1 MIENKKS
8 ENGIT
13 LIVLIITIII
23 LLILAGITIL
33 QLNKSDLFGQ
43 TKKAKEQY
51 SYSSAKERMQ
61 MMLMEYKAEDIYDEP
76 SLEKFRN
83 FLIEKNLKGGVY
95 DIGEIIDEKL
105 CVYDKEYKCNV
116 VVDKDLNIIEYTN
129 QTYST
134 YGSYEILT
142 TESSKKM
149 NIRICLENL
158 DGIDKIEC
166 PNGDMIDGEN
176 NKQIKFEYEVDDNLV
191 YQFKIISSKNNEEVL
206 TLDLNKDNRIEILET
221 TQKAYSIITEKGII
235 GTNKNISI
243 NYKNSENNYYSIDN
257 GNTWEKYTDE
267 ISVTKE
273 TLIMAKSIEENKI
286 TEISKKKIDLQLA
299 SDALDNS
306 VCDNDSKTYGG
317 SSGTNYIQVDK
328 KVWGEKIII
337 DSTYWAGSNPSTYY
351 QFLNENKENI
361 GNSINSGR
369 NKEVTIPEGAR
380 YIKFVNCCVF
390 EIKMIMIEIG
400 YSPNYPELTIDG
412 IKEKNSIV
420 TINYYKFAKQKLYS
434 LDNKTWN
441 SYTEP
446 VSVESDKTVYA
457 KILDD
462 DNNLI
467 GVIENVKVVDSTEKL
482 NSNAFDNNS
491 TTYGGSSGTHYIQI
505 DSQMWGRK
513 IIIDSTYW
521 TGWDSSTYYQFLND
535 NKEKIGNNI
544 NSGRNKEVTIPEGAK
559 YIKFV
564 NCCVFEIYIK

>member
-83 FLIEKNLKGGVY
+83 FLVEKNLKGSVY

-105 CVYDKEYKCNV
+105 YVYDKEYKCNV

-142 TESSKKM
+142 TESSKM

-176 NKQIKFEYEVDDNLV
+176 NKQIKFEYEVDNNLV

-286 TEISKKKIDLQLA
+286 TEISKKTINLQLA
-299 SDALDNS
+299 SDTLDNR

-337 DSTYWAGSNPSTYY
+337 DSTYWAGSDPSTYY
-351 QFLNENKENI
+351 QFLNDNKENI

-390 EIKMIMIEIG
+390 EIKMIMIEIS

-412 IKEKNSIV
+412 VKERNSIV

-434 LDNKTWN
+434 LDNKNWN

-446 VSVESDKTVYA
+446 VSVESGKTVYA

-482 NSNAFDNNS
+482 NSKAFDNNS

>member
-76 SLEKFRN
+76 SLEKFRI
-83 FLIEKNLKGGVY
+83 FLVEKNLKGSVY

-142 TESSKKM
+142 TGSSKM

-176 NKQIKFEYEVDDNLV
+176 NKQIKFEYEVDNNLV
-191 YQFKIISSKNNEEVL
+191 YQFKIISSKNNEELL

-286 TEISKKKIDLQLA
+286 TEISKKMINLQLA

-337 DSTYWAGSNPSTYY
+337 DSTYWTGWDSSTYY

-390 EIKMIMIEIG
+390 EIKMIMIEIS

-412 IKEKNSIV
+412 VKKRNSIV

-446 VSVESDKTVYA
+446 VSVESGKTVYA

-467 GVIENVKVVDSTEKL
+467 GVIENMNVVDSTEKL

>member
-83 FLIEKNLKGGVY
+83 FLVEKNLKGSVY

-105 CVYDKEYKCNV
+105 YVYDKEYKCNV

-142 TESSKKM
+142 TESSKM

-176 NKQIKFEYEVDDNLV
+176 NKQIKFEYEVDNNLV

-286 TEISKKKIDLQLA
+286 TEISKKTINLQLA
-299 SDALDNS
+299 SDTLDNR

-337 DSTYWAGSNPSTYY
+337 DSTYWAGSDPSTYY
-351 QFLNENKENI
+351 QFLNDNKENI

-390 EIKMIMIEIG
+390 EIKMIMIEIS

-412 IKEKNSIV
+412 VKERNSIV

-482 NSNAFDNNS
+482 NSKAFDNNS

>member
-33 QLNKSDLFGQ
+33 QLNKSALFGQ

-105 CVYDKEYKCNV
+105 CVYDKEYNCNV

-142 TESSKKM
+142 TESSKM

-158 DGIDKIEC
+158 DGIYKIEC
-166 PNGDMIDGEN
+166 PNGDVIDGEN
-176 NKQIKFEYEVDDNLV
+176 NKQIKFEYEVDNNLV
-191 YQFKIISSKNNEEVL
+191 YQFKIVSSKNNEEVL

-286 TEISKKKIDLQLA
+286 TEISKKTINLQLA
-299 SDALDNS
+299 SDALDNR
-306 VCDNDSKTYGG
+306 VCDNDSTTYGG
-317 SSGTNYIQVDK
+317 SSETNYIQVDK
-328 KVWGEKIII
+328 RTWGEKIII
-337 DSTYWAGSNPSTYY
+337 DSTYWTGWDSSTYY
-351 QFLNENKENI
+351 QFLDDNKGKI

-390 EIKMIMIEIG
+390 EIKMIMIEIS

-482 NSNAFDNNS
+482 NSKAFDNNS

-521 TGWDSSTYYQFLND
+521 TGNSPSTYYQFLND